1 MKWLTM
7 PAMLGLILSLWGL
20 MLVQDPAA
28 ATIISA
34 AEVET
39 TLKQSI
45 ANKVVDQPIKSTP
58 IPGGTSTVAMLHRE
72 AAETT
77 ALIHDHV
84 TEIYQVMEG
93 SGTLMTGGRFDNPRE
108 TDLTRL
114 GAGMSHTGT
123 HVGGDSR
130 HVGPKDVIVVPAGVP
145 HRFSQ
150 LDGPISYLVIR
161 FEPTGTP
168 SK

>member
-1 MKWLTM
+1 MLTM
-7 PAMLGLILSLWGL
+7 LTLILSFWGL
-20 MLVQDPAA
+20 LLAQEPAA

-34 AEVET
+34 AEVDT

-72 AAETT
+72 QAETS

-84 TEIYQVMEG
+84 TEIYQVIEG
-93 SGTLMTGGRFDNPRE
+93 SGTLMTGGHLEESRE

-114 GAGMSHTGT
+114 GAGMSHTGK
-123 HVGGDSR
+123 HIGGETR

-161 FEPTGTP
+161 FEPSQSNSGR
-168 SK
+168 